1 MSKRG
6 ERHREDV
13 LRAHLVVGGQRG
25 KHLDRGVLARLQRI
39 EQITLGMTQCLNG
52 YLHFFTNRVAVVKRC
67 SVVHNPHSTAQSSNA
82 RHTAAHRIYPRT
94 PPFPPS
100 VSRPARESSTL
111 HAQHSVNFIAVHN
124 LLVAIHDG
132 DVLLLKELVLNTLRL
147 HAIYG
152 ISYFDVCV

>member
-13 LRAHLVVGGQRG
+13 LRAYLVVGGQRG
-25 KHLDRGVLARLQRI
+25 KHLDRGVLTRLQRI

-52 YLHFFTNRVAVVKRC
+52 YLHFFTNRVAVVKRR
-67 SVVHNPHSTAQSSNA
+67 SVVHNPHSTAQSSSA
-82 RHTAAHRIYPRT
+82 QHTVAHRIYPRT

-111 HAQHSVNFIAVHN
+111 HSQHSVNFIAVHN
-124 LLVAIHDG
+124 LLVAVHDG
-132 DVLLLKELVLNTLRL
+132 DILLLKEFVLNTLRL
-147 HAIYG
+147 HDMAG
-152 ISYFDVCV
+152 ISYFNVCV